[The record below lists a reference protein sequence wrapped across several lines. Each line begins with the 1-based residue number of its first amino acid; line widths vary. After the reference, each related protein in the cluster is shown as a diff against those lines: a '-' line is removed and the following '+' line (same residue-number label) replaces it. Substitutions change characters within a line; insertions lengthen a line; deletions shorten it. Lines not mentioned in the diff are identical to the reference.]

1 MSDEET
7 GRTEARAATAR
18 SGARRDGHGAEVRVG
33 AQVADRVGPGNGAVR
48 VTLLIDNER
57 GAPGL
62 RAQWGLAMWVETR
75 EARVLLDSG
84 ANDAFWR
91 NALKLGVPVEKADAF
106 VLSHGHSDHG
116 GGLAKVLEVAPAA
129 GIVLHPAAFAPR
141 MWLAR
146 TGKVEPIGLPA
157 RALTALWSA
166 PGRIVSALGP
176 LEVAPGVWASGP
188 IPRRHPL
195 EEAERN
201 FFLDPAC
208 TVRDHVVDDQAVW
221 TAAASGLVVLLGC
234 AHAGVVNTLDHVRR
248 VAAGAQAAG
257 ADALSLGGDG
267 LPLAGDGLPRV
278 TAVIGGMHLLHASPA
293 RLQATGDALEAA
305 GVRLVA
311 SVHCTG
317 KRGKGY
323 LRERF
328 GGTYADAATGS
339 VFEID

>member
-1 MSDEET
+1 
-7 GRTEARAATAR
+7 
-18 SGARRDGHGAEVRVG
+18 
-33 AQVADRVGPGNGAVR
+33 
-48 VTLLIDNER
+48 
-57 GAPGL
+57 
-62 RAQWGLAMWVETR
+62 
-75 EARVLLDSG
+75 VLLDSG
-84 ANDAFWR
+84 ANDAFRR
-91 NALKLGVPVEKADAF
+91 NALQLGTPLEEAGAF
-106 VLSHGHSDHG
+106 VLSHGHGDHG
-116 GGLAKVLEVAPAA
+116 GGIPRVLEAAPAA
-129 GIVLHPAAFAPR
+129 RLVVHPAALAPR
-141 MWLAR
+141 LWLGR

-157 RALTALWSA
+157 RVIAALWTSSKRLVW
-166 PGRIVSALGP
+166 GLGP

-188 IPRRHPL
+188 IPRHHPL

-248 VAAGAQAAG
+248 VAAGVQAE
-257 ADALSLGGDG
+257 GGDA

-293 RLQATGDALEAA
+293 RLHATGDALEAA
-305 GVRLVA
+305 EVRLVA
-311 SVHCTG
+311 PVHCTG

-328 GGTYADAATGS
+328 GGAYAEAATGS
-339 VFEID
+339 VFEVD